1 MDDGGNPQSLGRED
15 NRDRDEAAF
24 GEDQIG
30 VDPVQKFSGLKK
42 ALQHM
47 EGIGKILGVKVAPQ
61 FS

>member
-30 VDPVQKFSGLKK
+30 ADPVQKFSGLKK

-47 EGIGKILGVKVAPQ
+47 KGSEKFLGSK
-61 FS
+61 